1 MVKCYTYATSL
12 LAVDFTGF
20 YSLLIFAHRDNQAS
34 PYFTTSLMLSPAY
47 KIPKFVLAV
56 ASKLTKL
63 EAPNLRMLSLYSIY
77 IPIPILM
84 CVGLIVAQLVHPV
97 FT

>member
-1 MVKCYTYATSL
+1 
-12 LAVDFTGF
+12 
-20 YSLLIFAHRDNQAS
+20 
-34 PYFTTSLMLSPAY
+34 MLSPAD

-56 ASKLTKL
+56 TSKLTKL

-84 CVGLIVAQLVHPV
+84 RVGLIVAQL
-97 FT
+97 

>member
-1 MVKCYTYATSL
+1 
-12 LAVDFTGF
+12 
-20 YSLLIFAHRDNQAS
+20 
-34 PYFTTSLMLSPAY
+34 MLSPVA

-56 ASKLTKL
+56 TSKLTKL

-84 CVGLIVAQLVHPV
+84 CVGLIVAQL
-97 FT
+97 

>member
-1 MVKCYTYATSL
+1 MLHNLKIYK
-12 LAVDFTGF
+12 
-20 YSLLIFAHRDNQAS
+20 LIPFISQIKVRVL
-34 PYFTTSLMLSPAY
+34 TISLMLSSAY

-77 IPIPILM
+77 TPIPILM
-84 CVGLIVAQLVHPV
+84 CVGLIVAQL
-97 FT
+97 